1 MGTVEDMET
10 LVAAA
15 WTEQSVE
22 AEPGG
27 FRGLR
32 DRWGCLVGRNG
43 ALLPRL
49 PAAWLYRDWDAELH
63 GANKRAGYK

>member
-1 MGTVEDMET
+1 MRSPHPLPAPVGTVEDMET

-15 WTEQSVE
+15 WTEQSVG

-32 DRWGCLVGRNG
+32 DRSGCLVGRNG
-43 ALLPRL
+43 ALLPRW
-49 PAAWLYRDWDAELH
+49 PAAWLGE
-63 GANKRAGYK
+63 AGRWLE